1 MTEFLTSR
9 AAAKRLG
16 ISEPTFRRAW
26 HRGDIGQPDG
36 FVENEKEGGA
46 VLWKISRLPR
56 LTKIFARR
64 KRKMTPP

>member
-26 HRGDIGQPDG
+26 HRGEIGQPDG
-36 FVENEKEGGA
+36 FVENEHGGA
-46 VLWKISRLPR
+46 VLWKVSRLLR
-56 LTKIFARR
+56 LAKIYARRR
-64 KRKMTPP
+64 KRN